1 MKRLWF
7 FLGIMTMVGCSIVL
21 PPTLTYLPDGRPGYT
36 IECSESMECY
46 QQAGWVCGSRG
57 YEIVA
62 AKVYGASSP
71 SILTRSV
78 VIACKE
84 HLSPFR

>member
-7 FLGIMTMVGCSIVL
+7 FLGLMPMVGCAIVL
-21 PPTLTYLPDGRPGYT
+21 PPTMTYLPDGRRGYT
-36 IECSESMECY
+36 IECSESLECY
-46 QQAGWVCGSRG
+46 QQAGWICGGRG

-62 AKVYGASSP
+62 AKVYST

-78 VIACKE
+78 VIACK
-84 HLSPFR
+84 